1 MLIKVVDDVA
11 ITQRKSGL
19 LHFRNNSESC
29 KNVKQYAEKIS
40 ETHAVRDKADI
51 LVRRYCAVN
60 ISCFISCK
68 CFLFDFLL
76 VVLGC
81 NPFTMV
87 HLINFSFFRCL
98 FSLYQ
103 VNECPNIL
111 FLPRRIS
118 QDLVENG
125 FSNGRLDHRTTSA
138 AITKVNMVKE
148 IKASVRSSK
157 KRNASGQLIANT
169 VIDVDEHCTEYASN
183 LISNAIKAQS
193 MIIDE
198 NCPYIWRIE
207 NGIEVLSFNY
217 C

>member
-1 MLIKVVDDVA
+1 MHISIEISSRKMLIKVVDDVA

-29 KNVKQYAEKIS
+29 KNVKQCAEKIS

-103 VNECPNIL
+103 VNECPNIWFVFYL
-111 FLPRRIS
+111 RIHPVVPSFHVIVGPMHIQTEHVPLLWS
-118 QDLVENG
+118 Q
-125 FSNGRLDHRTTSA
+125 HPCY
-138 AITKVNMVKE
+138 
-148 IKASVRSSK
+148 SV
-157 KRNASGQLIANT
+157 ICDE
-169 VIDVDEHCTEYASN
+169 VIDHVKGN
-183 LISNAIKAQS
+183 
-193 MIIDE
+193 
-198 NCPYIWRIE
+198 
-207 NGIEVLSFNY
+207 
-217 C
+217 